1 MFRDCRSWWSQVG
14 RQLRNATLAA
24 RGGAPPFVFALLVT
38 AAALA
43 PLAPRTSQE
52 IAEQTGFPGWP
63 ATFEGRT
70 LASVPLAP
78 EDSYFARGGFPGR
91 ISRFTDDTRH
101 VVVRW
106 VNAPTRR
113 LHPAAQCFKG
123 AGYEIEP
130 RPMRRTADGALM
142 GCFAAHREGRS
153 LRVCEMVRSADGR
166 TWSDVSSWHW
176 SAMLAPSGQHWW
188 SYVVVERE

>member
-1 MFRDCRSWWSQVG
+1 LFS
-14 RQLRNATLAA
+14 
-24 RGGAPPFVFALLVT
+24 LLLLS
-38 AAALA
+38 AALA
-43 PLAPRTSQE
+43 PLAPRTSDA

-63 ATFEGRT
+63 VTFEGRT
-70 LASVPLAP
+70 LASIPLAP

-91 ISRFTDDTRH
+91 ISRFTDGARH

-123 AGYEIEP
+123 AGYEIDP

-142 GCFAAHREGRS
+142 GCFAARKEGRS
-153 LRVCEMVRSADGR
+153 LRVCEMVRNAEGR

-176 SAMLAPSGQHWW
+176 SAMLAPSAQHWW